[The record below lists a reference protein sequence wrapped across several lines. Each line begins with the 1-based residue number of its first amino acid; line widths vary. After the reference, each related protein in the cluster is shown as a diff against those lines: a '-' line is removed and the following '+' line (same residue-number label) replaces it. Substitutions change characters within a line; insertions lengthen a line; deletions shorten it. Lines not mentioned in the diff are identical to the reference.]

1 MDSFTKEELEEA
13 LRTITLT
20 ISKCEKAQLK
30 LREGTPQ
37 FSLTRNRIKAF
48 HIAVAL
54 INKELEE
61 SEG

>member
-1 MDSFTKEELEEA
+1 MDRFTKVELEEA
-13 LRTITLT
+13 LRAITST

-48 HIAVAL
+48 RIAVAL
-54 INKELEE
+54 INKELGK